1 MCLLLFLPSG
11 VRAEEAE
18 TEIPTVGRPADLPFS
33 EASGNFRVSASAE
46 PTVVEAQSPLTFVLR
61 VQAIAPVHQPPR
73 RIDLRELPA
82 FAERF
87 DFLEAD
93 NPGERRPNQQTWEFV
108 YRLQPKRDDVNVA
121 PGLPFV
127 FFNPEIQYPRKGFQ
141 VAYTDPIPLTVRP
154 HEVYPVPLDAP
165 DNLLRFATG
174 AGLLAHQQPWAP
186 PGVWVMALLL
196 LAPPSLCAAWYFAWR
211 RLYPDAAGLARQ
223 RRSLAARRALQALRG
238 SGRLPPDQQA
248 ARVAAV
254 AADYLRGRCDAAAVE
269 LSPAEAADCLQ
280 RVGCSPA
287 LAQSAAAFFRECDAA
302 RFAPDGT
309 SSASGRLAPRVG
321 LQTDSRSES
330 ATIADLPAAARRFI
344 LNVEAETWAASHS
357 S

>member
-1 MCLLLFLPSG
+1 MPLNPSHLALLLCLLPFLLSG
-11 VRAEEAE
+11 VRAGEVE

-46 PTVVEAQSPLTFVLR
+46 PIVVEAQSPLTFVLR
-61 VQAIAPVHQPPR
+61 VEALAPVRQPPR

-93 NPGERRPNQQTWEFV
+93 NNGERRPNPQTWEFV
-108 YRLQPKRDDVNVA
+108 YRVQPKRDDVSAV
-121 PGLPFV
+121 PGVPFV

-165 DNLLRFATG
+165 DNLLRLATG

-186 PGVWVMALLL
+186 PGPWVMAFLL

-238 SGRLPPDQQA
+238 SGRLPSGQQA

-254 AADYLRGRCDAAAVE
+254 VADYLRGRCDAMAVE
-269 LSPAEAADCLQ
+269 LSPAEAADCLE

-287 LAQSAAAFFRECDAA
+287 LAKRAVAFFRHCDVA
-302 RFAPDGT
+302 RFAPSGT
-309 SSASGRLAPRVG
+309 PSV
-321 LQTDSRSES
+321 T
-330 ATIADLPAAARRFI
+330 DLPAAARRFI
-344 LNVEAETWAASHS
+344 LDVEAETWAASHS